1 MGLWSRVLE
10 RERGLSLIGP
20 GPTGRRLPSA
30 VLPLASRRWRRS
42 HVVQDLCEAFLS
54 PHPDAGDCEL
64 AEQEVCFSD
73 LVGCASGVAFCWL
86 SAERLFLCFL
96 DPDRSF
102 G

>member
-10 RERGLSLIGP
+10 RERSPSLIGP
-20 GPTGRRLPSA
+20 RPTGRRLPSA
-30 VLPLASRRWRRS
+30 ALPLAPHEWRRS
-42 HVVQDLCEAFLS
+42 HVLQDLCDALLP
-54 PHPDAGDCEL
+54 PHPDAGDREL
-64 AEQEVCFSD
+64 AEQEVCFSN
-73 LVGCASGVAFCWL
+73 LEGCASGVAFCWP